1 MTFSIVAWDPDARE
15 WGVSVASK
23 FLAAGAVVPWV
34 RAGAGAVATQAYA
47 NVTYGPR
54 GLDLL
59 ATMPA
64 QAAIDS
70 LIQSDKESEH
80 RQVGIVDGQGR
91 TASFTGSECFDWAG
105 SRAGEGYTCQ
115 GNILTGPEV
124 VNDMAAAF
132 EQTGGDLAG
141 RLLAAMAAGDRA
153 GGDRRGRQSAAML
166 ISREGGGY
174 LGDSDIALDLRVDDH
189 PTPVDEL
196 GRLLDI
202 HRLLFPNPDDL
213 DFLAIDGPLAVK
225 MAAALSAAGFETSSS
240 SYDDSLRQALFNWV
254 GNENLEMRWSEE
266 PQIERTVLGILLE
279 ESL

>member
-1 MTFSIVAWDPDARE
+1 MTFSIVAWDPGARE
-15 WGVSVASK
+15 WGVAVASK
-23 FLAAGAVVPWV
+23 FLAAGAVVPWA

-64 QAAIDS
+64 DQVIDA
-70 LIQSDKESEH
+70 LIQSDDESEH
-80 RQVGIVDGQGR
+80 RQVGIIDRGGE

-105 SRAGEGYTCQ
+105 STAGEGYTCQ

-124 VNDMAAAF
+124 VADMAAAF
-132 EQTGGDLAG
+132 EATGGDLAG
-141 RLLAAMAAGDRA
+141 RLLGAMAAGDEA

-166 ISREGGGY
+166 IVREGGGY

-189 PTPVDEL
+189 PAPVGEL

-202 HRLLFPNPDDL
+202 HRLLFPNPVDL
-213 DFLAIDGPLAVK
+213 DFVAIDGPLAVEL
-225 MAAALSAAGFETSSS
+225 AAALSEAGFETTSS
-240 SYDDSLRQALFNWV
+240 SYDDGLRRALFAWV

-266 PQIERTVLGILLE
+266 AEIERTVLGILLGE
-279 ESL
+279 